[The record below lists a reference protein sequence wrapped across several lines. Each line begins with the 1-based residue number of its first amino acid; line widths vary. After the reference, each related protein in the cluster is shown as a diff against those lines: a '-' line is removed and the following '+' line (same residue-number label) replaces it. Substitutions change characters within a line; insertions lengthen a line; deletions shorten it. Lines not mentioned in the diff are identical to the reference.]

1 MYAII
6 KTGGKQYRVEEGQII
21 KIEKLAAEVGSSVE
35 FDQIMLFS
43 DDQGLKIGQPVVE
56 GAKVVGKIIDQSK
69 HKKIIVFKYK
79 AKKRY
84 RKKTGHRQP
93 YTSVLVEKIEA

>member
-6 KTGGKQYRVEEGQII
+6 KTGGKQYRVEEGMII
-21 KIEKLAAEVGSSVE
+21 RVEKLDVEEGANVTFDEIMMVSTDNNLQVGKP
-35 FDQIMLFS
+35 F
-43 DDQGLKIGQPVVE
+43 VE
-56 GAKVVGKIIDQSK
+56 GAKVTGKVLDQGK
-69 HKKIIVFKYK
+69 DKKIIVFKYK

-93 YTSVLVEKIEA
+93 FTKVLVEKIEA

>member
-21 KIEKLAAEVGSSVE
+21 KVEKLPAEVGTSVE
-35 FDQIMLFS
+35 FNEIMLFS
-43 DDQGLKIGQPVVE
+43 DDHGLKIGQPVIE
-56 GAKVVGKIIDQSK
+56 GAKVIGKVIDQSK
-69 HKKIIVFKYK
+69 HKKIVVFKYK
-79 AKKRY
+79 PKKRY

-93 YTSVLVEKIEA
+93 YTSILVEKIEA